1 MATSGSRLE
10 HVSELTVDAAHG
22 LPVVQVNVDLRVAQG
37 TTTTVTG
44 NLQKWNSFLE
54 LLQRIHFTHNTLV
67 DHYRGHLGD
76 QVNSPLIID
85 LLFESSDREPHVSG
99 VTLVPL
105 LSGMGGLRKSV
116 Y

>member
-1 MATSGSRLE
+1 LATSGSRLE

-44 NLQKWNSFLE
+44 N
-54 LLQRIHFTHNTLV
+54 NTLV

-105 LSGMGGLRKSV
+105 LSSMGGLRKSV